1 MKRTGTFNEILTKK
15 KEKLAVVYQV
25 LHDDSEVTL
34 HSKAEGSGHIKS
46 LIIHAKSSRKDETKF
61 TVPKTSTFA
70 FGLMEITAG
79 SSEIGMYK
87 GSAAGSWFCEKSQ
100 LERGTSSEF
109 IGRQNL
115 EHTNKKYCAST
126 NPDIFSSSI
135 LSQEDEDDP

>member
-46 LIIHAKSSRKDETKF
+46 LIIRAKSSRKEETKF

-79 SSEIGMYK
+79 SSEISKMK
-87 GSAAGSWFCEKSQ
+87 ATAADFY
-100 LERGTSSEF
+100 F
-109 IGRQNL
+109 
-115 EHTNKKYCAST
+115 H
-126 NPDIFSSSI
+126 
-135 LSQEDEDDP
+135 